1 MTLTMKSSGG
11 KCFGKA
17 NVRQRA
23 RPNPFYVPAAP
34 RSNTSEICDAEELEE
49 VEEAAEA
56 APESRPAFIPP
67 AEDVLRVLAR
77 DVVKELRADYESVED
92 LLIFAA
98 YARICSPGLP
108 SAAVE
113 NFVLAELRRHL
124 SVIKAKPDRPE
135 AEKIPEALAAHGKI
149 LPGLIKARLEIAV
162 KEPSNGQR
170 LQSGHWAYPITISS
184 RRCHILVKRNGQTQ
198 VIGLLTEKELKDM
211 RLKEAKS
218 RKDTFH
224 RHAPA
229 STR

>member
-1 MTLTMKSSGG
+1 MTQTMKTSGG
-11 KCFGKA
+11 ECFGKA
-17 NVRQRA
+17 RVRQRQ

-34 RSNTSEICDAEELEE
+34 QSNTSEICDAEELEE
-49 VEEAAEA
+49 VEAAEA

-67 AEDVLRVLAR
+67 AEDVLRTLAR
-77 DVVKELRADYESVED
+77 DVVKELRVDDD
-92 LLIFAA
+92 LTEFFPIFEV

-108 SAAVE
+108 SAAVG

-135 AEKIPEALAAHGKI
+135 SEKIPEMLVAHGKV

-170 LQSGHWAYPITISS
+170 LQSGHWIYPITISS

-218 RKDTFH
+218 RKGTFH